1 MKSGRLVYWRF
12 WEMETRKSL
21 HNALKEADHRCI
33 LTQRLIAIVLM
44 ATGAITF
51 FGRER
56 LAEQLPNALAMRLF
70 VSAGGTLLLM
80 IVVFGYITARAGK
93 KRRDRPNN

>member
-1 MKSGRLVYWRF
+1 MYSHTKANRHSPHGRL
-12 WEMETRKSL
+12 
-21 HNALKEADHRCI
+21 
-33 LTQRLIAIVLM
+33 
-44 ATGAITF
+44 GAITF

-80 IVVFGYITARAGK
+80 IVVFDYIAARAGK

>member
-1 MKSGRLVYWRF
+1 
-12 WEMETRKSL
+12 METRQSR
-21 HNALKEADHRCI
+21 HNALKEADHRGI

-51 FGRER
+51 LGREG

-70 VSAGGTLLLM
+70 LSAGVTLLLM
-80 IVVFGYITARAGK
+80 IVVFDYIAARA
-93 KRRDRPNN
+93 